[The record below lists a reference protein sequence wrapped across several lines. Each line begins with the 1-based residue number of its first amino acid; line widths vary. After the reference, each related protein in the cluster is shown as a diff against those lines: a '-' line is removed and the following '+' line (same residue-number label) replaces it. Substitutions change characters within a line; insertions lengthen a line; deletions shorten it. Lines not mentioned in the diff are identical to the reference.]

1 MNNVWFLKF
10 GLYNYLSVG
19 KFVFISYG
27 LIRLNKIY
35 ICNVKKIIFWVKIKK
50 LWFFVL
56 FFFFNN

>member
-35 ICNVKKIIFWVKIKK
+35 ICNVKK
-50 LWFFVL
+50 
-56 FFFFNN
+56 NNLLGLN

>member
-27 LIRLNKIY
+27 LIRLNKMY
-35 ICNVKKIIFWVKIKK
+35 MLCEKK
-50 LWFFVL
+50 
-56 FFFFNN
+56 